1 MGKLKNAVALGHLLI
16 FMACAIWGLMAPL
29 GKHAMSEGTGVSGL
43 DMVSFRV
50 LGGALCFWIL
60 SIFTRKEHVPRLDVF
75 RFMFAAIFGIV
86 CNQCLFTVGLSETSP
101 VHASI
106 MTTTMPIITLLFSA
120 IFLKEGIT
128 LKKGLGLVLGIT
140 GALIL
145 IIGSS
150 QSGGSAREANLLGDL
165 MVIGAQFSYAFYLT
179 KNKDLICRYSVV
191 TSMKWMIGW
200 AAVLLSPLELWRMSQ
215 LGWSSV
221 PTHAWWEIGFV
232 VFCGTFIAYIMTMK
246 AQKVLR
252 PTIIS
257 VYNYVQPMVSC
268 VVSVA
273 AGLAIFG
280 WKESLAVVLVFT
292 GVWLVAISKQ

>member
-1 MGKLKNAVALGHLLI
+1 MGKLKNAVALGHVLI

-29 GKHAMSEGTGVSGL
+29 GKHAMSEGTGITGL

-50 LGGALCFWIL
+50 LGGAFCFWVL
-60 SIFTRKEHVPRLDVF
+60 SLFTKKEHVPGADVL
-75 RFMFAAIFGIV
+75 RYLRAALFGIV
-86 CNQCLFTVGLSETSP
+86 LNQCLFTIGLSETSP

-128 LKKGLGLVLGIT
+128 LKKSVGIVLGIS
-140 GALIL
+140 GAIILIL
-145 IIGSS
+145 GGA
-150 QSGGSAREANLLGDL
+150 QSGGSAREANLLGDV

-179 KNKDLICRYSVV
+179 KNKDLIRRYSVV
-191 TSMKWMIGW
+191 TSMKWMILW
-200 AAVLLSPLELWRMSQ
+200 AAVILSPLEIWRMSQ
-215 LGWSSV
+215 LPWKEV
-221 PTHAWWEIGFV
+221 PMHAWWETGFV
-232 VFCGTFIAYIMTMK
+232 VFCGTFIAYVMTMK
-246 AQKVLR
+246 AQKILR

-268 VVSVA
+268 IVSVA

-280 WKESLAVVLVFT
+280 WKETAAVFLVFS
-292 GVWLVAISKQ
+292 GVWLVAVSKK